1 MSETK
6 YTTEKA
12 NNRTE
17 FQDAIQALVD
27 GGALDI
33 TKLKKLDY
41 HIHSNN
47 DFANIDIEAITQDN
61 RAINAMHRAEIFTLG
76 QLIEKWDA
84 LDRIRNV
91 GKRTVM
97 LVRNSFMNYYYN
109 SMNVEKKAKFLK
121 EIVDLNTFDGA
132 EVG

>member
-41 HIHSNN
+41 HIHYNN

>member
-1 MSETK
+1 MAET
-6 YTTEKA
+6 
-12 NNRTE
+12 NRTE
-17 FQDAIQALVD
+17 FQEALQALVD

-33 TKLKKLDY
+33 SKIKSLSY
-41 HIHSNN
+41 HIHYKD
-47 DFANIDIEAITQDN
+47 DFANMDIEAITQDN

-97 LVRNSFMNYYYN
+97 LVRNSFMNYYFC
-109 SMNVEKKAKFLK
+109 SMTVEKKAAFLK
-121 EIVDLNTFDGA
+121 EIVDLNTYDV